1 MKTPIEFYFDFSSPY
16 GYFAS
21 EKIDDMGARHGRAVN
36 WHPVLLGVVFKQTG
50 AIPLTQIPVKGNYSL
65 RDFARTARHMGVPF
79 NMPPTFPIPSQAPA
93 RVMLWIAGD
102 RGTAGGPPQ
111 DEATPRALAAKA
123 FARTAYRAYFV
134 DGVDIS
140 KPEAAADIAGQ
151 LGHDRNAALAAI
163 DDPVW
168 KNALKTEVEQA
179 IAAGVFGSPFIV
191 VDGEP
196 FWGADRLSMAEEWL
210 KTGGW

>member
-50 AIPLTQIPVKGNYSL
+50 AIPLTQVPVKGPYAL
-65 RDFARTARHMGVPF
+65 RDFARTARHMGIPF
-79 NMPPTFPIPSQAPA
+79 NMPATFPSPSQAPA
-93 RVMLWIAGD
+93 RIMLWIGSQT
-102 RGTAGGPPQ
+102 RAGGA
-111 DEATPRALAAKA
+111 DEQSASGASQLAAKA
-123 FARTAYRAYFV
+123 YARAAYRAFFV

-140 KPEAAADIAGQ
+140 KPENAADIAAG
-151 LGHDRNAALAAI
+151 LGHDRDAALAAV
-163 DDPVW
+163 DDPTI

-179 IAAGVFGSPFIV
+179 LTAGVFGSPFIV

-196 FWGADRLSMAEEWL
+196 FWGSDRMSMAEAWL